1 MRNPREEAELIVEAL
16 FEDYGTGGITRG
28 ECPGVDGREA
38 ILEMKEAGF
47 PGWQEVEW
55 PGFHVKFLVQREC
68 REKLNGEVQPYDLD
82 KKRHLVRGDY
92 VWDTRFHAN
101 ERSDDIPLGDVKGY
115 NDLVKEHG
123 GIGLLVVDA
132 AVVKDENG
140 DFRRW
145 HEELKGG
152 SSEYSLE
159 RERDGRPPRERK
171 SRYLIVGVYA
181 YFFTL
186 DDLNKG
192 IMDGWTDDDFQ
203 RTMRNANGARRK
215 SKYLLKG
222 SEIPDEH
229 LLFVKNFNMD
239 PEEFEEQFPGNT

>member
-1 MRNPREEAELIVEAL
+1 MRNPREEAAIIVEAL

-28 ECPGVDGREA
+28 ECPGVDGRMA

-55 PGFHVKFLVQREC
+55 AGFHAKFLVQKMC
-68 REKLNGEVQPYDLD
+68 REKLNGEIQVYDLD

-92 VWDTRFHAN
+92 AWDTRFHVYDK
-101 ERSDDIPLGDVKGY
+101 SDKIPLGDVKGY
-115 NDLVKEHG
+115 SDLVEKHG

-132 AVVKDENG
+132 AVNTDKNG

-152 SSEYSLE
+152 SSEYSME

-171 SRYLIVGVYA
+171 TEYLILGVYA

-192 IMDGWTDDDFQ
+192 VMEGWTEDDFQ
-203 RTMRNANGARRK
+203 RTMRNADGARRK
-215 SKYLLKG
+215 SKYRIKS

-229 LLFVKNFNMD
+229 LLLVKNFNVD
-239 PEEFEEQFPGNT
+239 PEEFEE